1 MKWLKICALL
11 VLTLS
16 AMRAASWV
24 LGWTLARI
32 TPLRRGAIAVSS
44 NLGAFGAFWF
54 LLWWN
59 SYPGEPLDFAPLL
72 FGLFT
77 FGLYYLLDVYRH
89 GWKDP

>member
-1 MKWLKICALL
+1 MKWLKICALI

-24 LGWTLARI
+24 LGWTLARL
-32 TPLRRGAIAVSS
+32 TSLSGRGIAISS
-44 NLGAFGAFWF
+44 NIGAFGAFSI

-59 SYPGEPLDFAPLL
+59 LYPGEPLDFAPLL

-77 FGLYYLLDVYRH
+77 FGLYCLADVYRNR
-89 GWKDP
+89 WRDS